1 MARLQAAYLE
11 LQLDSVSSP
20 PPLRG
25 SWAKGCPLSLLAS
38 QPAPVEC
45 PQSTPLVSFEQQV
58 TKLQEI
64 MDKLEPEFKFAV
76 NALETENNNLDAEN
90 RKVLEKLDVSVR
102 DH

>member
-1 MARLQAAYLE
+1 MASLQAAYLE
-11 LQLDSVSSP
+11 LQLDSVSST

-25 SWAKGCPLSLLAS
+25 SWAKGGPPSLVAS
-38 QPAPVEC
+38 QTAPVRC
-45 PQSTPLVSFEQQV
+45 PQSTPLVSLEQQV

-76 NALETENNNLDAEN
+76 NALETENNSLDAEN
-90 RKVLEKLDVSVR
+90 HKVLEKLDVSVR